1 MDILWSGIQKL
12 FDNIDIEIDDSIL
25 DKLNDFRKAIPFGK
39 IIDTIDEII
48 RVPINTI
55 EDWLLPIPEQITTES
70 YNQFNPFIP
79 LNVCINSQKDAL
91 VLYLVS
97 VNNWNLIRFDKKL
110 GKTINLLGQNGLILS
125 NFIFIGNPLIYYMFH
140 YTVLFDFIKSYN
152 NKNVS
157 NKNISIYDCRI
168 HEKVNDYDIL
178 SIILVPGYLGLSI
191 GYFGGSVS
199 VTKPIFN
206 PINYNLDN
214 WIGRQSKP
222 SLTYYATESQ
232 TDYLKPPVGWKP
244 QFVYNP
250 PTGLAPTSVNLI
262 KS

>member
-1 MDILWSGIQKL
+1 M
-12 FDNIDIEIDDSIL
+12 NIISSFIDDIINDNKIL
-25 DKLNDFRKAIPFGK
+25 GKLNDYKNSIPFR
-39 IIDTIDEII
+39 EII
-48 RVPINTI
+48 EKIEEIGEVINNI
-55 EDWLLPIPEQITTES
+55 EFFLIPKPTVDL
-70 YNQFNPFIP
+70 FNNFIP
-79 LNVCINSQKDAL
+79 LNICINSTKHAL
-91 VLYLVS
+91 ILYLQA